1 MSRRRDTRTGDL
13 FELRP
18 DWQPAPASVSFSEP
32 EIRAATIAG
41 RVSRAVARALAD
53 CADER
58 PAVAKRM
65 GEYLGEPVSL
75 NTLNAYASQARDEHR
90 INVPRFAG
98 LVHATGD
105 MRLLSVV
112 PELFGHAVVPARY
125 LSWIEV
131 GQLAETRDEINR
143 AFELARRQARRGGP

>member
-1 MSRRRDTRTGDL
+1 MSKRRDTRTPDL

-32 EIRAATIAG
+32 EIRA
-41 RVSRAVARALAD
+41 VARALND
-53 CADER
+53 CTDER
-58 PAVAKRM
+58 SAVATRM

-105 MRLLSVV
+105 MRLLSVI

-143 AFELARRQARRGGP
+143 AFELARRQARRGG